1 MKHIT
6 LRRAV
11 LFSSLLACLVFA
23 NALRN
28 GFAYDDVHILVDNE
42 NIHSMETFTEAV
54 TTPYWP
60 IREGPGLGLWR
71 PFATAVYALGWNAF
85 DGSPLPFHLLN
96 ILLHG
101 VVTALTVLLITTL
114 TASPLAGLFGGVVFA
129 MHPVH
134 VEVVA
139 NIIGFAELWSAVTY
153 LSACLLFIRW
163 RSTGFGLGRSAV
175 IAGLFAW
182 GLLTKE
188 SAVTLPAALFLMD
201 CWYEDFSLRDVPR
214 MLKERALVYGSI
226 IVAAVVVFLGRHEV
240 LGSIANSYP
249 ALGADLLDEIPRI
262 WTLGEVW
269 LHYVRLLVFPLDL
282 AADYSPRVVNLH
294 LGWNATNTAGA
305 LLTLFTLILAAVSWR
320 QKKGRAFAA
329 GVVWFVITM
338 SPVSNF
344 FFMSGVL
351 LGERLLYLPSV
362 GFSLALGWLVVLA
375 LPARRR
381 LTLAALTIWVV
392 GFSVRTWT
400 RTPTWESTETVFF
413 TLMNEHLE
421 AGRAQWVAGDSHW
434 QEGQV
439 SAALRNYRYAI
450 GSVGAGYTL
459 LSEITRK
466 LLGME
471 KYAQAETL
479 ARMLWEDEPKWDAG
493 PAYLAVALENQGEIE
508 EALEWAQIAKGID
521 PEVSIT
527 RHMLSN
533 LYRELERYPEAIAER
548 EAAIELGEGEHWQQ
562 WMWLAELRQ
571 ADGQHEAA
579 LQALDSARVR
589 EPEEEGGIQI
599 DSLAAVLR
607 GASGVASP
615 LDR

>member
-1 MKHIT
+1 MKHVT

-11 LFSSLLACLVFA
+11 LFSSVLACLIFA

-42 NIHSMETFTEAV
+42 NIHSMETFAEAV
-54 TTPYWP
+54 TSPYWP

-71 PFATAVYALGWNAF
+71 PFATAVYALGWNGF
-85 DGSPLPFHLLN
+85 EGSPFPFHLLN

-101 VVTALTVLLITTL
+101 VVTALTVVLITRL
-114 TASPLAGLFGGVVFA
+114 TSSPLAGLFGGVVFA

-139 NIIGFAELWSAVTY
+139 NIIGFAELWSAITY
-153 LSACLLFIRW
+153 LSACLLFMRW
-163 RSTGFGLGRSAV
+163 RPTGLGLGRSAT
-175 IAGLFAW
+175 IAALFAW

-188 SAVTLPAALFLMD
+188 SAVTLPGALFLLD
-201 CWYEDFSLRDVPR
+201 CWYEDFTLRDIPR
-214 MLKERALVYGSI
+214 MLRERALMYGSI
-226 IVAAVVVFLGRHEV
+226 VVAAILVFMGRHEV

-282 AADYSPRVVNLH
+282 AADYSPRVVTLH
-294 LGWNATNTAGA
+294 LGWNATNIAGA
-305 LLTLFTLILAAVSWR
+305 LLTLFTLILALVSWR
-320 QKKGRAFAA
+320 RKRGRAFAA

-362 GFSLALGWLVVLA
+362 GFSLAVGWLLVCA
-375 LPARRR
+375 LPARRT
-381 LTLAALTIWVV
+381 LTLTALALWVI

-459 LSEITRK
+459 ISEITRK

-471 KYAQAETL
+471 RYAQAETL

-508 EALEWAQIAKGID
+508 EALEWARVAKDID

-548 EAAIELGEGEHWQQ
+548 EAAIALGEEEHWQQ
-562 WMWLAELRQ
+562 WFWLAELRQ
-571 ADGQHEAA
+571 SNGEYSAA

-589 EPEEEGGIQI
+589 EPEDEGLLQI

-607 GASGVASP
+607 GDVTLPIPQS
-615 LDR
+615 